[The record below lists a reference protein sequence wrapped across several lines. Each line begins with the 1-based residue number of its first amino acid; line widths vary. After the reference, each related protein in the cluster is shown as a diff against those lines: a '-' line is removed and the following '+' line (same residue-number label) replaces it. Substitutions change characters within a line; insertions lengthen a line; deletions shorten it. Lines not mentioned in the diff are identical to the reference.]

1 MIDPRNPAG
10 TASGERPGAKEL
22 ARNHLYDLLGD
33 LPHES
38 HKPTAQLLR
47 TEVRTGYTL
56 EHLSLALNGI
66 EEVPALFVKPHR
78 DLAGPGGK
86 YPAVLYF
93 HSHGGHYD
101 LGKRELIDG
110 VGYVSNPPY
119 AEVFASLGIAA
130 LCIDQWGFGQRH
142 RETESALFK
151 RFLWEGRVLFGM
163 MMYDNL
169 RALEYLCLREDAR
182 PDRIGTLGMSMGS
195 THAFWTAAFDERVS
209 LCVDLCCL
217 TDYQSLIAAG
227 NIDRHGLY
235 YYVPGLLKYFSTAS
249 INSLIAPRRHLG
261 VAGTEDALTPAAGLD
276 IIDAE
281 LRSVYAAEG
290 APANWTLA
298 RFPCG
303 HQEIAPMRALI
314 VDELRDWV
322 AG

>member
-1 MIDPRNPAG
+1 MIDPRYPAG
-10 TASGERPGAKEL
+10 TASGARPGAKEL
-22 ARNHLYDLLGD
+22 ARNRLYDLLGD
-33 LPHES
+33 LPHETDS
-38 HKPTAQLLR
+38 PVAKLLR
-47 TEVRTGYTL
+47 TEERSSYDL
-56 EHLSLALNGI
+56 EHLSLALNGM
-66 EEVPALFVKPHR
+66 EEVPALFVKPHHDR
-78 DLAGPGGK
+78 ADAGGK
-86 YPAVLYF
+86 FPAVLYF
-93 HSHGGHYD
+93 HSHGGYYD
-101 LGKRELIDG
+101 LGKRELTDG
-110 VGYVSNPPY
+110 VGYLSDPPY

-130 LCIDQWGFGQRH
+130 LCIDQWGFGERH

-163 MMYDNL
+163 MMYDSL
-169 RALEYLCLREDAR
+169 RALDYLCSREDTVTN
-182 PDRIGTLGMSMGS
+182 RIATLGMSMGS

-209 LCVDLCCL
+209 LCVDICCL

-261 VAGTEDALTPAAGLD
+261 LAGMEDALTPAEGLD

-303 HQEIAPMRALI
+303 HQEIAPMRKLI
-314 VDELRDWV
+314 VDELRGW
-322 AG
+322 AGS